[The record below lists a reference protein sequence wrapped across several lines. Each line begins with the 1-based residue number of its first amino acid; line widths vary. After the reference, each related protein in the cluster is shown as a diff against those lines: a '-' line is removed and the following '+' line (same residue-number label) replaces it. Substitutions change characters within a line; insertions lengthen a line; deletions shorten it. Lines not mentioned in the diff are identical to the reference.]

1 MSLSNFC
8 NIPNLLSTS
17 GQIPNF
23 TPLNNFL
30 SSQTVFDCN
39 PPVYDFSMLS
49 ERKVLKNNSNEKNT
63 SSSSLL
69 TNKKKKISKSNS
81 DNNTIK
87 TYKST
92 ENKSQKKLSKEKPLK
107 KKPLKKMSVNLDD
120 EKIVSINFEVFGK
133 VQRIYY
139 YILYT
144 LL

>member
-49 ERKVLKNNSNEKNT
+49 ERKVLKNNSNKKKKNIKNF
-63 SSSSLL
+63 L
-69 TNKKKKISKSNS
+69 TNKKKKISKR
-81 DNNTIK
+81 NN
-87 TYKST
+87 
-92 ENKSQKKLSKEKPLK
+92 
-107 KKPLKKMSVNLDD
+107 
-120 EKIVSINFEVFGK
+120 
-133 VQRIYY
+133 
-139 YILYT
+139 
-144 LL
+144 